1 MKRAPLV
8 WGGAVA
14 AVAGAGAGLLALVIG
29 ATATPEAHVE
39 RYLQALAA
47 DDLVTAS
54 RLAGLPEGS
63 PTPVGDAGEPA
74 VLAVLGRIER
84 GDDRVAII
92 AEYGGPTDAATVI
105 LTLAPAEP
113 LLGIIPQWSF
123 TTPPVRS
130 LEVGV
135 DQHDEFLINDERLA
149 AAAAGE
155 TARVTGF
162 VPARLEIGIADPY
175 VDGRSVSV
183 RLTGAAPRVVVL
195 EAEPTARL
203 ERGVLQEVEAFL
215 ADCVEQE
222 VLQPAGC
229 PFGRAIDDRVL
240 GLPQWELVSDPVVSL
255 TASSTPGTWEVR
267 ALAEVGLRV
276 TVQRLFDGRISDVDT
291 TLTATITGEVVM
303 RDGMPRLTIAPPRS

>member
-1 MKRAPLV
+1 MRRAPLI
-8 WGGAVA
+8 WGGVAA
-14 AVAGAGAGLLALVIG
+14 AVAGAGAGLLALLIG
-29 ATATPEAHVE
+29 TTATPEAHVE

-54 RLAGLPEGS
+54 RLAGLPEGT
-63 PTPVGDAGEPA
+63 PTPLGDAGDPA
-74 VLAVLGRIER
+74 VVAVLGRIER

-92 AEYGGPTDAATVI
+92 AEYGGPADAATVI

-113 LLGIIPQWSF
+113 LLGIVPQWSF

-130 LEVGV
+130 VEVGV
-135 DQHDEFLINDERLA
+135 DQHDEFLVNDERLA

-162 VPARLEIGIADPY
+162 VPALLEIGIADPY
-175 VDGRSVSV
+175 LDAASVRV

-195 EAEPTARL
+195 EAQPTARL

-222 VLQPAGC
+222 VLQPTGC
-229 PFGRAIDDRVL
+229 PFGRTIDDRVL
-240 GLPQWELVSDPVVSL
+240 GLPQWQLVSDPIL
-255 TASSTPGTWEVR
+255 TLTPSSTPGTWEVR

-291 TLTATITGEVVM
+291 TLTATVTGDVVM
-303 RDGMPRLTIAPPRS
+303 RDGMPRLTIAPPTG